1 MKSKNKKIDDGR
13 RLFISR
19 PPLIITMSAPA
30 PKMSHTQ
37 LLDSIIQK
45 KSKIALPFL
54 HELLS
59 LNDPIIRKQK
69 ASQMCSA
76 WATVRAVS
84 WGAGFGFGFAHRRI
98 NPANSQS
105 SQRITCVFGEFFGSW
120 EKYSDK
126 GYNYALKYSEAR
138 KTTKNGIEILHAQP
152 NTLSYIFEAS
162 DKTTAAELKEACKKN
177 GLKPTG
183 SKKTLIQKLMKL

>member
-1 MKSKNKKIDDGR
+1 MKSKNNKIDDGR

-37 LLDSIIQK
+37 LLDSIIKK

-76 WATVRAVS
+76 WATVRAS
-84 WGAGFGFGFAHRRI
+84 DWCAGTGFDYVANRRNGFRY
-98 NPANSQS
+98 QFEV
-105 SQRITCVFGEFFGSW
+105 RITCVFGEFFCSW

-162 DKTTAAELKEACKKN
+162 DKTTAADLKEACKKN